1 VGFQLQ
7 AHRGNSSLALQQHL
21 AATPD
26 AVEVDVGLTRDGT
39 LLLAHE
45 PDMSDA
51 TGLTLESALE
61 IAAKTPLVV
70 EAKCFPPDTAPPV
83 AFAVALLPYL
93 DRISVISFDE
103 RVLIEVRKRRS
114 RTPTTILFA
123 EPLRNATIAS
133 TLGPHHALVDRE
145 LVHAA
150 HRLGMHVVPWTVNDA
165 TDMAALIDLGVDG
178 FCTDHPALARDVIA
192 ERLSLAA

>member
-21 AATPD
+21 AASPD

-45 PDMSDA
+45 PDLSDT
-51 TGLTLESALE
+51 TGLTLESAIE
-61 IAAKTPLVV
+61 IAAATPLVV
-70 EAKCFPPDTAPPV
+70 EAKCCPPQTAPPV

-93 DRISVISFDE
+93 DRISVISFEE
-103 RVLIEVRKRRS
+103 RVLIEVRKRYS

-123 EPLRNATIAS
+123 EPLRHATVAT
-133 TLGPHHALVDRE
+133 TLGPHYSLVDRE
-145 LVHAA
+145 LVRAA
-150 HRLGMHVVPWTVNDA
+150 HRTGMRVVPWTVNDVM
-165 TDMAALIDLGVDG
+165 DMAALIDLGVDG
-178 FCTDHPALARDVIA
+178 FCTDHPALARDVLA
-192 ERLSLAA
+192 ERSVLAA

>member
-1 VGFQLQ
+1 VRFQVQ

-21 AATPD
+21 AASPD

-45 PDMSDA
+45 PDLSDT
-51 TGLTLESALE
+51 TGLTLESAIE
-61 IAAKTPLVV
+61 IAGRTPLVV
-70 EAKCFPPDTAPPV
+70 EAKCLPPVTAPPV
-83 AFAVALLPYL
+83 AFAVAMLPYL

-114 RTPTTILFA
+114 RTPTTLLFA
-123 EPLRNATIAS
+123 EPLRRATVAT
-133 TLGPHHALVDRE
+133 TLGPHHSLVDRE

-150 HRLGMHVVPWTVNDA
+150 HGVGMRVVPWTVNDA
-165 TDMAALIDLGVDG
+165 RDMSALIELGVDG
-178 FCTDHPALARDVIA
+178 FCTDLPALARNVIA
-192 ERLSLAA
+192 ARSLLAA